1 MLATTKKFAL
11 SGGLLAIIL
20 LTGFQSAKAENGSN
34 YREIKPEPA
43 LKTASL
49 FITPVKERLND
60 LITIDLVLE
69 PGGEEVNAVETEIY
83 FDSTQLEIVEINKEK
98 TFCQLFVEENTSTPG
113 KIKLSCLAPY
123 PGTKEISNVYTIIFK
138 QKNIGETWL
147 TLSQDS
153 QVLANDGYGTNILKE
168 AKEQKIILE

>member
-11 SGGLLAIIL
+11 AGGLLSVIL
-20 LTGFQSAKAENGSN
+20 LTGFNPAKAENELT
-34 YREIKPEPA
+34 YREIKA
-43 LKTASL
+43 QAAAKTASL
-49 FITPVKERLND
+49 FITPVKERSNG

-69 PGGEEVNAVETEIY
+69 PGGEEANAVETEIY
-83 FDSTQLEIVEINKEK
+83 FDSNQLEVAEINKEK
-98 TFCQLFVEENTSTPG
+98 TFCQMFVEENLSTPG

-123 PGTKEISNVYTIIFK
+123 PGTKEISNVYTIVFK
-138 QKNIGETWL
+138 QKNIGESWI
-147 TLSQDS
+147 TLSPNS